1 MCAGFIAVLLSLP
14 CAQGKD
20 ISDHMRIYIGTYTSG
35 KSKGIYSAQ
44 FDTASGKLG
53 ALELAAETK
62 NPSFLALHPNG
73 RFLYAVSEMD
83 NTGGKPGGAV
93 AAFTVDA
100 KTGKLTPLNQQS
112 SGGGGPCH
120 LAVDKTGKCL
130 LVANYGTGSIAA
142 LPIGNDG
149 SLGERATTIQ
159 HEGSSVDKGRQE
171 GPHAHY
177 ITTDPANRLALVC
190 DLGLDKVL
198 VYKLSPDTA
207 KLVANEPAF
216 ASVAPGAGP
225 RHLVFHPD
233 GRAVYVINEMA
244 LTMTALSYDSR
255 GNMKELQTIS
265 TLPADFNGKGSC
277 AEVEVHPSGKF
288 LYGSNRGHDSI
299 AVFAIDAN
307 THKLT
312 LVEHQPTRG
321 KTPRHFAIDPTGKW
335 LLAENQ
341 NSDSV
346 VVFKIDSATGRL
358 SPTGQTVE
366 VGAPVCIVFASPR

>member
-1 MCAGFIAVLLSLP
+1 
-14 CAQGKD
+14 
-20 ISDHMRIYIGTYTSG
+20 
-35 KSKGIYSAQ
+35 
-44 FDTASGKLG
+44 
-53 ALELAAETK
+53 
-62 NPSFLALHPNG
+62 LHPNG